1 MFVSIEVELRKEKKR
16 LKDYMNKSI
25 FDQYMNNNK
34 QLVMMKA
41 RQTGKSSVV
50 ASSLLNWK
58 VLYDKYNRRLLRKE
72 SIKRIFNI

>member
-1 MFVSIEVELRKEKKR
+1 
-16 LKDYMNKSI
+16 MNKSI

-41 RQTGKSSVV
+41 RRTGMSS
-50 ASSLLNWK
+50 SSLLNWK
-58 VLYDKYNRRLLRKE
+58 KIYNKYERKILRKE

>member
-41 RQTGKSSVV
+41 RQTGKSSVT
-50 ASSLLNWK
+50 ASLMAWK
-58 VLYDKYNRRLLRKE
+58 HLHSKYERARTRKE
-72 SIKRIFNI
+72 TIKRLFNI

>member
-1 MFVSIEVELRKEKKR
+1 
-16 LKDYMNKSI
+16 MNKSI

-41 RQTGKSSVV
+41 RRTGMS
-50 ASSLLNWK
+50 SSLLMNWK
-58 VLYDKYNRRLLRKE
+58 KIYNKYERKILRKE